1 MSQDEPR
8 LAEPALPDL
17 TAGEHTIP
25 ELATP
30 ELATPEI
37 TTPEPATAAE
47 SVDADRLSA
56 IRSMEAQLAATSR
69 TAEPHQYATIAYRL
83 GLAYAEHPTG
93 PVEDSLRRALA
104 SYDAAASLFDPR
116 FDPVEHARVVNA
128 AGAAHRSLGDV
139 NHAAELFKRAV
150 GLLEGHGRN
159 DERAAALNNLGLA
172 RAAQGAVDE
181 AVGHFTAAVEL
192 FDTTTPEG
200 MRGWVAALVNRGQA
214 RSAAGDEAGLRAA
227 LEDYAL
233 ALPEVDSGDAA
244 YHYGLTYF
252 SIGVASMALATVA
265 PDEATSLLEEAADSF
280 GESLTVFTRT
290 GFAFQHALAK
300 YNLGFAV
307 ERLDGVANLRLAL
320 ACYEDALAA
329 LDTRLHIP
337 QRDQAFAS
345 LLRVEGR
352 LGEWAPTPG
361 RAHHFVS
368 MVAAAQPEDRV
379 PLVRDR
385 LLRYLAL
392 PGPSRHNA
400 LLELALAEYWLGRE
414 RARVLIEAEL
424 AVLVDLP
431 NEFLQA
437 SLEARLAA
445 LQQLS
450 EEEAEAAGRALDD
463 AVGAQLGLPQ
473 RLFVR
478 DFLYARGWERP

>member
-1 MSQDEPR
+1 MSQSQ
-8 LAEPALPDL
+8 PAAP
-17 TAGEHTIP
+17 T
-25 ELATP
+25 
-30 ELATPEI
+30 
-37 TTPEPATAAE
+37 AE
-47 SVDADRLSA
+47 SVDADRLST
-56 IRSMEAQLAATSR
+56 IRSLEAQLIATAKAAQ
-69 TAEPHQYATIAYRL
+69 PYQHATIAYRL

-104 SYDAAASLFDPR
+104 SYDVAASLFDPR

-128 AGAAHRSLGDV
+128 AGAAHRSLGDID
-139 NHAAELFKRAV
+139 HAGELFKRADT
-150 GLLEGHGRN
+150 LLEKHGRN
-159 DERAAALNNLGLA
+159 DERAAVLNNLGLA
-172 RAAQGAVDE
+172 RAAQGRTAE
-181 AVGHFTAAVEL
+181 AIEHFTAAIEL
-192 FDTTTPEG
+192 FDTSAPDG
-200 MRGWVAALVNRGQA
+200 QRGWVAALLNRGQA
-214 RSAAGDEAGLRAA
+214 RSAGGDEAGFRAA
-227 LEDYAL
+227 LEDYNL
-233 ALPEVDSGDAA
+233 ALPEVDSGEAA
-244 YHYGLTYF
+244 YHYGLLYF
-252 SIGVASMALATVA
+252 NIGVASMGLATVA
-265 PDEATSLLEEAADSF
+265 PDEARPLLEDAADSF
-280 GESLTVFTRT
+280 GESLSVFTRT
-290 GFAFQHALAK
+290 GFPFQHALAK

-345 LLRVEGR
+345 LMRVEER
-352 LGEWAPTPG
+352 LASWAPTPG

-368 MVAAAQPEDRV
+368 LVADSVPEDRV
-379 PLVRDR
+379 PLMRDR

-392 PGPSRHNA
+392 PGPPRLKA
-400 LLELALAEYWLGRE
+400 LTELALAEYWLGPE

-431 NEFLQA
+431 NEFLQV

-445 LQQLS
+445 LQELS
-450 EEEAEAAGRALDD
+450 EEEAEVAGRALDD